1 MGDGAPLPSADVIS
15 PFRATAPKICD
26 AFLTQPTL
34 GSRFNDPREI
44 LCSLALLMPR
54 KSSIL
59 RKGLVLIAVPLAFQ
73 IAFAG
78 FLLLR
83 QKRVDEAGQWA
94 IHTKVVIAQ
103 AETMY
108 RTLIEAD
115 SSVRTMIAMG
125 DQSLDAAAA
134 DALARLPRA
143 VDALA
148 YQVRDNPS
156 QIERV
161 VAMRREID
169 QFMAQRQAL
178 RDKARSAASPSDLMD
193 ELRDAMRWDHIQSIR
208 ARLNEFLLVEESLDR
223 RRIGDLG
230 RIQDQQGIILGIG
243 VVALVGA
250 GVLSALVFGRSI
262 VRRIEIMNAN
272 VRRLL
277 AGEKLVPLVAGHDE
291 ISALDA
297 SFHKMALDLESAGG
311 KERRYQRNLER
322 RTAELTAIN
331 HELNQKN
338 DENEMFVYSVSH
350 DLRSPLV
357 NLQGFGKELALAM
370 GEMKALLVESE
381 VPAGIR
387 ERGLA
392 ILEHG
397 MAEPIRFIQT
407 AVTRLSAIIDALLR
421 LSRAGRV
428 EYQRSLV
435 DVQPIV
441 QRVVDATRSTSSEKG
456 AQITLDPGLPQVWAD
471 PTAVEQIFANLISNA
486 LNYLDARRPGL
497 IHVSAEPGE
506 PDSGTV
512 IFRVR
517 DNGLGIPKAYLGKI
531 FSIFQRVHG
540 NIAPGEGIGLALVR
554 RMAERHGGK
563 IWVES
568 VENEGSSFFVLLP
581 SEPPPELGQGSENL
595 EDQLPARDPQVDLPA
610 QTAKARA

>member
-1 MGDGAPLPSADVIS
+1 M
-15 PFRATAPKICD
+15 
-26 AFLTQPTL
+26 
-34 GSRFNDPREI
+34 
-44 LCSLALLMPR
+44 LL

-83 QKRVDEAGQWA
+83 QKRVDQAGQWA
-94 IHTKVVIAQ
+94 IHTKEVIAQ

-115 SSVRTMIAMG
+115 SSVRAMIAMEDKG
-125 DQSLDAAAA
+125 LDAAAA

-148 YQVRDNPS
+148 YQIRDNPP
-156 QIERV
+156 QIERMG
-161 VAMRREID
+161 AIRREID
-169 QFMAQRQAL
+169 EFRAQRQAL
-178 RDKARSAASPSDLMD
+178 RDAARSAASPATVMD
-193 ELRDAMRWDHIQSIR
+193 ELRDVMRLDGIRSIR
-208 ARLNEFLLVEESLDR
+208 TRLDEFLTIEEALDR
-223 RRIGDLG
+223 KRISELG
-230 RIQDQQGIILGIG
+230 RIQDQQGIILGVG
-243 VVALVGA
+243 VVALIGA

-272 VRRLL
+272 VRRLT
-277 AGEKLVPLVAGHDE
+277 AGETLVPLVPGHDE

-297 SFHKMALDLESAGG
+297 SFHKMALDLGESAG
-311 KERRYQRNLER
+311 KEKRYQKNLER
-322 RTAELTAIN
+322 RTAELTVIN
-331 HELNQKN
+331 RELNQKS

-357 NLQGFGKELALAM
+357 NLQGFGKELSMAM
-370 GEMKALLVESE
+370 DEMNALLVQPE

-387 ERGLA
+387 QRGLD

-428 EYQRSLV
+428 EYQRTLV
-435 DVQPIV
+435 DVQSIV
-441 QRVVDATRSTSSEKG
+441 QRVVDATHSISSQKG
-456 AQITLDPGLPQVWAD
+456 AQITIEPELPQVWAD
-471 PTAVEQIFANLISNA
+471 PTAVEQIFANLIGNA
-486 LNYLDARRPGL
+486 LNYLDVKRPGQ
-497 IHVSAEPGE
+497 IHVSAEPVE
-506 PDSGTV
+506 PGAGAV
-512 IFRVR
+512 VFRVR
-517 DNGLGIPKAYLGKI
+517 DNGLGIPAAYLGKI

-554 RMAERHGGK
+554 RMAERHGGR

-568 VENEGSSFFVLLP
+568 VENEGTSFFVQLP
-581 SEPPPELGQGSENL
+581 SDPPADPAEPPG
-595 EDQLPARDPQVDLPA
+595 V
-610 QTAKARA
+610 